1 MKLEV
6 IMTIATTMHTSKADA
21 DAIAATQVQY
31 WGDSAGF
38 AFWSSNLLMGR
49 LYQKA
54 DYSCT

>member
-1 MKLEV
+1 
-6 IMTIATTMHTSKADA
+6 MTIATTMHTSKADA